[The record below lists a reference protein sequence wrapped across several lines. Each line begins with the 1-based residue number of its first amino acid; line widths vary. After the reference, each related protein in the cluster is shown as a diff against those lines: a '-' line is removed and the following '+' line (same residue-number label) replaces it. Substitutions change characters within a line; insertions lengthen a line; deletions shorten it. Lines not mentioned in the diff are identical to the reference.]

1 MPKCSH
7 SSKVKLVTKHEVC
20 KSGIIDLRVDF
31 CHLDSKS
38 RANHLE
44 HFRIAKKFERGLHIE
59 VWAHLVRG
67 DLM

>member
-1 MPKCSH
+1 
-7 SSKVKLVTKHEVC
+7 VTKHEVC

-59 VWAHLVRG
+59 VWAHLV
-67 DLM
+67 